1 MLKADNT
8 WAHHKHFLTT
18 GHYQVGLHHPL
29 VNSFRNTLSAHSLLY
44 ADFQHFCVGHVAINT
59 GSSLMHSC
67 KGINKMKIEKLTK
80 SCKSICTQLHGK
92 KKKILVE
99 FSLSTEAAHN
109 CCFWNKGQN
118 ISGCKSTDAA
128 SQYPHYSTLLSQCAR
143 KKILVC
149 VSTSRIGILVCWNFQ
164 AVCWDFF
171 VYFSADSHPQSSAH
185 LTIYITYC
193 RPHHA

>member
-1 MLKADNT
+1 M
-8 WAHHKHFLTT
+8 
-18 GHYQVGLHHPL
+18 
-29 VNSFRNTLSAHSLLY
+29 
-44 ADFQHFCVGHVAINT
+44 
-59 GSSLMHSC
+59 
-67 KGINKMKIEKLTK
+67 E
-80 SCKSICTQLHGK
+80 K
-92 KKKILVE
+92 KKKTFLVE

-185 LTIYITYC
+185 LTIYISPTVGPTMHSIQISKWWDVNLTLFC
-193 RPHHA
+193 TQNWPKWMHTACSWKLEVNGESFLSSENSLNVSPLKVPHAIRFH